1 MAKQEVDYR
10 TVLEPTVRVMGEMG
24 LLLAAQDAE
33 GKPNAMTIGWGSPG
47 IIWGKPIFVVYV
59 RPSRYTYK
67 LIEETGA
74 FTVNVPTPELAE
86 AVSFCGSVS
95 GRDHDKFTEM
105 KLTAVAVRHV
115 PAPLIEECP
124 IQFECVVVHRN
135 DVVPEALSE
144 EIRTGAYPAGDF
156 HRCYFGEI
164 LACYSA
170 S

>member
-1 MAKQEVDYR
+1 MAKREVDYR
-10 TVLEPTVRVMGEMG
+10 TVLEETVRVMGEMG

-33 GKPNAMTIGWGSPG
+33 GKPNAMTIGWATPG
-47 IIWGKPIFVVYV
+47 IIWGKPIMVVYV

-74 FTVNVPTPELAE
+74 FTVCVPTPALKR
-86 AVSFCGSVS
+86 AVAFCGSVS

-105 KLTAVAVRHV
+105 NLTATPAQHV
-115 PAPLIEECP
+115 QAPLIEECP

-135 DVVPEALSE
+135 DVIPEELTE
-144 EIRTGAYPAGDF
+144 EIRTGAYAAGDF

-164 LACYSA
+164 LACYA
-170 S
+170 EL

>member
-1 MAKQEVDYR
+1 MAKREVDYR
-10 TVLEPTVRVMGEMG
+10 TVLAETVRVMGEMG
-24 LLLAAQDAE
+24 LLLAAQDSE
-33 GKPNAMTIGWGSPG
+33 GKPNAMAIGWGSPG
-47 IIWGKPIFVVYV
+47 FIWGKPIFLVYV

-67 LIEETGA
+67 LIEGTGA
-74 FTVNVPTPELAE
+74 FTVNVPTPELKE
-86 AVSFCGSVS
+86 AVAFCGSAS
-95 GRDHDKFTEM
+95 GRDHDKFTETH
-105 KLTAVAVRHV
+105 LTAVPAKHV

-164 LACYSA
+164 LACYADS
-170 S
+170 